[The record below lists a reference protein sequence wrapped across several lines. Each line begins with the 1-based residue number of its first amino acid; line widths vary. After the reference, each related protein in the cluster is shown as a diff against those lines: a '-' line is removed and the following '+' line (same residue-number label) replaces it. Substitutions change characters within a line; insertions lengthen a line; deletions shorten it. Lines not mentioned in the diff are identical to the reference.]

1 MCIPDLQYFPYLLLV
16 YVKVHPRFV
25 LCVTL
30 PNLHDLFA
38 ILGFN
43 NIKKT
48 VLKLGLTNV
57 TGIEKD
63 INTAK

>member
-30 PNLHDLFA
+30 PNLHDLFS
-38 ILGFN
+38 ILGFT

-48 VLKLGLTNV
+48 VIKFGLTNV